1 MRHRPY
7 PYIVVAFLTCQALF
21 AQHVHPMSSPGTGP
35 GGLPVTVDGSKN
47 PQNIPDVLA
56 YSHFF
61 TAFAAHPNP
70 TVQEQGRQ
78 NAQFTSLQLVAA
90 DSAALIGLLAN
101 LRMQLDQLESAFTAA
116 TPATAPNALA
126 SLQAQKGALVA
137 STRANLQQ
145 SLTPAGVSRVD
156 QYVQTR
162 VKTHIVIYGGTM

>member
-7 PYIVVAFLTCQALF
+7 PYIVAAFLACQALF

-47 PQNIPDVLA
+47 PQNIPDALA

-61 TAFAAHPNP
+61 TAFAAHPSP
-70 TVQEQGRQ
+70 TPQEQGRQ
-78 NAQFTSLQLVAA
+78 NAQFTSLQLAA
-90 DSAALIGLLAN
+90 GDSAALIGLLAN
-101 LRMQLDQLESAFTAA
+101 FRVQLDQLESAFTSAA
-116 TPATAPNALA
+116 TTPNALA

-145 SLTPAGVSRVD
+145 SLTPAGATRVD